1 MTESGNTGAHA
12 RERIGEERGIG
23 QLDGSAI
30 QHDTWHATT
39 ASNRDA
45 TGKCSQGR
53 EEFRTY
59 VRGTTIASVEVVARS
74 VRWAFVLAAFFSS
87 VPVFLAQERGR
98 ESAVQGDVR
107 TFYGRTGHRPVWVDA
122 QGRPTDLAWK
132 ALGRLRHAADDGLV
146 EDDYHPADLEREAG
160 ALSGAPSAITSAG
173 FDVRLTTSVL
183 RFFRDLHVGRVDPR
197 SLGFHL
203 DHPVELHDFPAILQS
218 VLAAGS
224 FSTAVTG
231 LQPPFTQYRR
241 LREALRAYRTSD
253 AAKAKQIE
261 LAMERLR
268 WLPDLQGEQLIV
280 VNIPMFHL
288 WGWEP
293 ERSDGLAVIDMP
305 AITGRAG
312 ATKTPVFTSR
322 ITSVVLNPEWV
333 VPDSIARNEI
343 LPAIATDPHYLARH
357 HMEMSR
363 EGGHVRIRQ
372 LPGPW
377 NALGQIKFVFPNVH
391 GVYLHGTPAPQLFE
405 KARRDF
411 SHGCIRVKDPLALAE
426 WLLGGQDG
434 WTRQRMLDVIAQG
447 ATRALAMARQPRV
460 VLFYMTAA
468 FMPQEGE
475 VRFVDDIYGHD
486 ARLDA
491 WLKARTGSD
500 K

>member
-1 MTESGNTGAHA
+1 MM
-12 RERIGEERGIG
+12 
-23 QLDGSAI
+23 L
-30 QHDTWHATT
+30 
-39 ASNRDA
+39 
-45 TGKCSQGR
+45 
-53 EEFRTY
+53 
-59 VRGTTIASVEVVARS
+59 ASVDVVARS
-74 VRWAFVLAAFFSS
+74 LPWAFVLAAFFS
-87 VPVFLAQERGR
+87 VPVFFAQERGR
-98 ESAVQGDVR
+98 ESAAEAEVR
-107 TFYGRTGHRPVWVDA
+107 TFYGGTGHRPVWVDA
-122 QGRPTDLAWK
+122 HGRPTDLAWK
-132 ALGRLRHAADDGLV
+132 ALGRLRAAADDGLV
-146 EDDYHPADLEREAG
+146 EDDYHPADLEQEAS
-160 ALSGAPSAITSAG
+160 ALGVTPSAIAAAA
-173 FDVRLTTSVL
+173 FDVRLTTGVL
-183 RFFRDLHVGRVDPR
+183 RYFRDLHVGRVDPR

-203 DHPVELHDFPAILQS
+203 DHPVELHDFPATLQS
-218 VLAAGS
+218 ALASGS
-224 FSTAVTG
+224 FSTVVAG
-231 LQPPFTQYRR
+231 LRPPFTQYRR
-241 LREALRAYRTSD
+241 LRDMLSAYRTSD
-253 AAKAKQIE
+253 PAKARQIE

-293 ERSDGLAVIDMP
+293 ERSDGLAVIDM
-305 AITGRAG
+305 AVVTGRAG

-322 ITSVVLNPEWV
+322 ITSVVLNPEWL

-343 LPAIATDPHYLARH
+343 LPAIANDPNYLVRQ
-357 HMEMSR
+357 HMEITR

-411 SHGCIRVKDPLALAE
+411 SHGCIRLKDPLALAE
-426 WLLGGQDG
+426 WLLGGQDGG

-447 ATRALAMARQPRV
+447 ATRSVTVSRPPRV
-460 VLFYMTAA
+460 VMFYMTAA
-468 FMPQEGE
+468 FMPEQGE

-486 ARLDA
+486 GRLDA